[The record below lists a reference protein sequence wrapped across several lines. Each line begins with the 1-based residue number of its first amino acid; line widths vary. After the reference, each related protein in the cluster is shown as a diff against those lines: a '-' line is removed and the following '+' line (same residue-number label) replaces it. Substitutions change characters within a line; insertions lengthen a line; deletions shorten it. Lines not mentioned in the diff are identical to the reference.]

1 MRRCLP
7 LAFLAALALASPALA
22 QSPPPAATQP
32 SGGIEEITITAE
44 KRETNLQETPIAVT
58 AITSQ
63 AIEEQGLEDF
73 NDIQFVAP
81 ALVYGEIADM
91 AQITMRGI
99 GVDISTIDAEPGVAL
114 HQDGVYR
121 GGLVSSSALLF
132 DAERVEVLRGPQG
145 TLYGRNSTGGS
156 LNVITKL
163 PGDELSFEGHA
174 LYGDYS
180 RWRTE
185 VAGDVPLIDGVLAVR
200 GAFAYD
206 SRGGYTKNTNTGNQ
220 EDDARSRQAK
230 LAAHFTPTESLDVA
244 LRFNWLRSEYGG
256 PPFIK
261 TDDHPV
267 APLFI
272 SGDNPGGILGALP
285 GISRPGIY
293 TNDPRKVN
301 YEGDQNYIRDN
312 WDVNA
317 TVAWNL
323 TDEVTVKWISAY
335 LDLDQDLNPSNNDGI
350 DIQLLVGDYEQANK
364 EWQQEVDVTGTAF
377 DGRLDWFGG
386 FFYYDSQIQEVY
398 RYTLPALQLTYEW
411 LFTAFGVPFCQPTVT
426 GPTTANPSNCLA
438 LFGTKLDGTA
448 SPVPFLEFS
457 LDQHLTSWALFTQET
472 LHLTDWLRMTGG
484 FRWTKDHKLDVHNQ
498 VLNLDPT
505 GAAGCG
511 TALTPTARADETW
524 SEPTGK
530 LGIDADV
537 GEDALAYFSYSRG
550 FKAGG
555 YNVGSCNNT
564 YNPEFV
570 NAYEIGAK
578 TQWFDRT
585 LQLNVSA
592 FFNDYTDY
600 QARLFINNAAT
611 VQNAANA
618 ETYGIEFE
626 LAWAPVEGLRIDAAY
641 SILNA
646 KFQEFIV
653 DDPMNPTLGN
663 VQCPPPAPTGAL
675 CQDARGNNLLR
686 APRHKVSVA
695 AQYEIDLGA
704 AGTLTPRGEY
714 AYTSEQFHDVFNNGF
729 SRQKPYNIGNVRLI
743 WHAPENLLAGLS
755 FQVFG
760 ENLGDV
766 DYVTNRAPNA
776 TSGSTLSTFGPPRT
790 WGVQINYAWGE

>member
-1 MRRCLP
+1 MRRCSP
-7 LAFLAALALASPALA
+7 LVLLAVLALASPALA
-22 QSPPPAATQP
+22 QGPPPAEDQRP
-32 SGGIEEITITAE
+32 GGIEEITITAE
-44 KRETNLQETPIAVT
+44 KRETNLQDTPIAVT
-58 AITSQ
+58 AITSE

-121 GGLVSSSALLF
+121 GGLVSSSALFF

-163 PGDELSFEGHA
+163 PGEELRFEGHA

-185 VAGDVPLIDGVLAVR
+185 AAGDVPLIDGVLALR

-206 SRGGYTKNTNTGNQ
+206 SRGGYTKNSNTGNE

-230 LAAHFTPTESLDVA
+230 LAAHFTPTDSLDVA

-256 PPFIK
+256 APFIK
-261 TDDHPV
+261 TDDHP
-267 APLFI
+267 AYPLFI
-272 SGDNPGGILGALP
+272 SGNNPGGILGALP
-285 GISRPGIY
+285 GISRPGVY

-301 YEGDQNYIRDN
+301 YEGDQNYIRDA

-317 TVAWNL
+317 TVAWNV
-323 TDEVTVKWISAY
+323 TDDITVKWISSY
-335 LDLDQDLNPSNNDGI
+335 LDLAQDLNPSNNDGI

-364 EWQQEVDVTGTAF
+364 EWQQEIDVTGTAF
-377 DGRLDWFGG
+377 DGRLDWIGG
-386 FFYYDSQIQEVY
+386 FFYYDSQISEEY

-411 LFTAFGVPFCQPTVT
+411 LFTAFGAGICAPTVT
-426 GPTTANPSNCLA
+426 GPTTAIPSNCLA
-438 LFGTKLDGTA
+438 LFGSKLDGTT

-457 LDQHLTSWALFTQET
+457 LDQHLTSWALFTQQTFHVTE
-472 LHLTDWLRMTGG
+472 WLRLTGG
-484 FRWTKDHKLDVHNQ
+484 FRWTKDDKADVHRQ
-498 VLNLDPT
+498 VLNLDPS
-505 GAAGCG
+505 GQAGCG
-511 TALTPTARADETW
+511 TALNPPASEQKSW

-530 LGIDADV
+530 LSVDADV
-537 GEDALAYFSYSRG
+537 GEDALAYFSFTRG

-555 YNVGSCNNT
+555 YNVGTCGNT
-564 YNPEFV
+564 YDPEFV

-578 TQWFDRT
+578 SQWLENT
-585 LQLNVSA
+585 VQLNVSA

-600 QARLFINNAAT
+600 QARLFNNNASI
-611 VQNAANA
+611 VENAANA

-626 LAWAPVEGLRIDAAY
+626 ASWVPVEAFRLDAAY

-646 KFQEFIV
+646 KYQEFIV
-653 DDPMNPTLGN
+653 DDPMNSQFGTIPCAPPNPTN
-663 VQCPPPAPTGAL
+663 EL
-675 CQDARGNNLLR
+675 CQDVRGNVLLR

-695 AQYEIDLGA
+695 AQYEIDLGP

-714 AYTSEQFHDVFNNGF
+714 AYTSEQFHDVFNNDF
-729 SRQKPYNIGNVRLI
+729 SRQEPYNIGNVRLI
-743 WHAPENLLAGLS
+743 WHAPENVLAGLS
-755 FQVFG
+755 LQVFG

-766 DYVTNRAPNA
+766 DYVTNHAPNA
-776 TSGSTLSTFGPPRT
+776 TTGSTISTFGPPRT
-790 WGVQINYAWGE
+790 WGVQVNYAWE